1 MTSETTTT
9 LPAGYL
15 RFLDDAAGPPSL
27 ERVDAFRRIL
37 LGIVGVEAWC
47 RALRHWQ
54 AVGDVEAVLLGLTT
68 AAVCAGWD
76 RRLERGAFATL
87 AAILSVILWRE
98 FPAPGNHAY
107 LELVLCLFCAG
118 LRSDAAADRVLFMRA
133 ARWLLCV
140 VLFYAG
146 LQKLVHG
153 HYLYGQYLAFSLSTE
168 SFRPILRPLLEAAEY
183 ERLLQFDGSIG
194 DGPYRVHSLGLL
206 LASNVVWVAELVLP
220 VFLAWRPTRV
230 WATLATFALVAAI
243 EIGAR
248 ELFFGLV
255 FMNLAC
261 LFPAADWT
269 RASRPWFALVLAGL
283 LASRLGLAPELVFY

>member
-1 MTSETTTT
+1 MTDDTTT
-9 LPAGYL
+9 PPGGYL
-15 RFLDDAAGPPSL
+15 RFLDDAAGVPSL
-27 ERVDAFRRIL
+27 DRVAAFRQIL
-37 LGIVGVEAWC
+37 LWIVGVEAWC

-68 AAVCAGWD
+68 VAVCAGWD
-76 RRLERGAFATL
+76 RRLERGSFVAL

-107 LELVLCLFCAG
+107 LELTLCLLCAL
-118 LRSDAAADRVLFMRA
+118 LRPDVAADRILMVRA

-153 HYLYGQYLAFSLSTE
+153 HYFFGQYLAFSLSTE
-168 SFRPILRPLLEAAEY
+168 SFRPILRPLLDAAEY
-183 ERLLQFDGSIG
+183 ERLLQFDGAVG

-206 LASNVVWVAELVLP
+206 LASNVVWVAELLLP
-220 VFLAWRPTRV
+220 VFLAWRQTRV
-230 WATLATFALVAAI
+230 GATLATFALVAAI

-255 FMNLAC
+255 FLNLAC

-283 LASRLGLAPELVFY
+283 LASRLGLAPEVVFY